1 MTIFTSMYLKK
12 IALGIALLTS
22 AAIFAQEEEPIIQR
36 VPQDSTVKAMN
47 MDAVY
52 DRPFLTVSKSPV
64 AVGGYLEAN
73 SIYTN
78 EDGITDGLSF
88 QARRLTI
95 FMSASISKRIKFLT
109 EFEFEEGG
117 KEIAIEF
124 AAMDVAFHPAFNF
137 RGGIIMNPIG
147 AFNQNHD
154 GPKWEFVE
162 RPDVAVNLL
171 PATWSNAGFGMY
183 GKTYTGNWVF
193 GYEAYLTNGFDSSI
207 IDNEENRTFLP
218 AAKQNVERFEESFSG
233 EPLISGKIAIKNR
246 KIGEIGFSYMG
257 GAYNKFEEDGLVLDE
272 KRRVDVF
279 AVDFNT
285 TIKKTGT
292 YLVGEAVYAF
302 IDVPSTFTQQFGNK
316 QRGAFIDVVQP
327 VLKRKILDWEDATFN
342 IATRFDYVDWNVGE
356 FEGTNLE
363 IGDQILA
370 VTPAISFRP
379 TSQTVFRL
387 NYKYK
392 WQKDI
397 LSNPAAK
404 SASWLFGFSTYF

>member
-1 MTIFTSMYLKK
+1 MKIFTYTFLKNNV
-12 IALGIALLTS
+12 LGILFITTAVVS
-22 AAIFAQEEEPIIQR
+22 AQDQDPLIQR
-36 VPQDSTVKAMN
+36 VEKDTTTKAMN

-78 EDGITDGLSF
+78 EDGIADGLSF

-117 KEIAIEF
+117 EKIAIEF
-124 AAMDVAFHPAFNF
+124 AAMDVAFHPVLNF

-183 GKTYTGNWVF
+183 GKTYTGDWIF

-218 AAKQNVERFEESFSG
+218 AAKENAERFEDSFSG

-257 GAYNKFEEDGLVLDE
+257 GAYNKFEVDGLVLDE

-292 YLVGEAVYAF
+292 YIVGEAVYAF

-316 QRGAFIDVVQP
+316 QRGVFVDVVQP
-327 VLKRKILDWEDATFN
+327 VLTRKILDWEDATFN
-342 IATRFDYVDWNVGE
+342 IASRFDYVDWNVGE

-397 LSNPAAK
+397 LNNPSAK
-404 SASWLFGFSTYF
+404 SASWLLGFSTYF